1 MSNKQNAD
9 KDDILSL
16 VEGVFFDLL
25 SSPDV
30 WKAVIS
36 KAIPYVISDER
47 QKRIKI
53 LANKD
58 GPLTDDELSELIYTY
73 GKGEGNL
80 DPSAMDDW
88 TDDMV
93 QEYADNLRN
102 FLYQYK
108 ESATSI
114 DPRIDHEEY
123 HRGPMAQDIEKVAP
137 DCVKETPEGVKTV
150 DGNRLALVNAGVIGD
165 LARRLIALEDKLG
178 VGGN

>member
-1 MSNKQNAD
+1 MSSVQHT
-9 KDDILSL
+9 DDSDIFSF
-16 VEGVFFDLL
+16 VEDVFFNVLD
-25 SSPDV
+25 SPDT
-30 WKAVIS
+30 WKELIS

-47 QKRIKI
+47 QKRIKTF
-53 LANKD
+53 ANKN
-58 GPLTDDELSELIYTY
+58 GPLTDDELNELVYTY

-80 DPSAMDDW
+80 DPSDMDNW

-114 DPRIDHEEY
+114 DPRIDPNEY

-137 DCVKETPEGVKTV
+137 DCIKETPEGVKTV